1 MQTSPATDPVSTAE
15 KARVRQFNRNKWF
28 FSIGGIGR
36 DMAYTLVSTFL
47 LTYLQFG
54 VSMTL
59 AQFTTL
65 ALLIG
70 VLGRVW
76 DGLNDPLMGSLIE
89 NTHFRWGKFKPWI
102 FIGAVLTG
110 VFILA
115 MFLVRS
121 ITGWWFVAYLIVM
134 YLLWEASFTMND
146 IGYWSMLPSLTSVK
160 SERDQLSMLTVAF
173 AAIGA
178 ILANAVFS
186 LFSAGNVV
194 KTYSMWSVIIVAIF
208 IALQA
213 MTAFCCKE
221 TPRPP
226 TTEKSKGISIRQIFT
241 ALRKNDQALWMA
253 LALLTYYIS
262 NGLLITLA
270 YNLYY
275 VEVGYDGNVFWFV
288 AIYGIA
294 NVSANFFYPLFAR
307 RFSRRRILTVAAVV
321 AMIGYACIF
330 CLGWFSF
337 LPFNLLT
344 FSVFGLFVFFSTTIF
359 YMATVVNYTNCVEY
373 NEYITGERNEA
384 LISTLRPFVAKLS
397 DATKYG
403 IQILVLVLSG
413 VYLLSQNISG
423 IETQKNF
430 LAGIE
435 NTREQIAY
443 VERVQSYILRAEAG
457 EGSAALQS
465 ALDEDEVLKNYQI
478 RAENLSAIGDCHLFR
493 YENADGKQTNE
504 KDLGKIAEVNTAQL
518 AEADGDTSYSYQLMI
533 SGEGFNAGNDNF
545 KDKVGIG
552 PRLALRVAV
561 CILPILFL
569 AVALWVQR
577 RKFIIDEDKYEE
589 IVAELEARHA
599 ATAPVTITG
608 GDMMDTEH

>member
-1 MQTSPATDPVSTAE
+1 MQTIREADPVSTAE

-36 DMAYTLVSTFL
+36 DMSYTLVSTFL

-121 ITGWWFVAYLIVM
+121 ITGWWFVAYLIVV

-194 KTYSMWSVIIVAIF
+194 KTYSMWSVIIVLIF

-221 TPRPP
+221 TPRPQ
-226 TTEKSKGISIRQIFT
+226 TTEKNKGISIRQIFS

-307 RFSRRRILTVAAVV
+307 RFSRRRILTVAAIV

-337 LPFNLLT
+337 LPFSLLT

-435 NTREQIAY
+435 NTRDQIAY
-443 VERVQSYILRAEAG
+443 VERVKSYITRAEAG
-457 EGSAALQS
+457 EDSHVLQS

-478 RAENLSAIGDCHLFR
+478 RAENLTAIGDCHLFR
-493 YENADGKQTNE
+493 YENADGKQTGE
-504 KDLGKIAEVNTAQL
+504 TDLGKIAALDAARLT
-518 AEADGDTSYSYQLMI
+518 EADGETAYSYQLMI

-545 KDKVGIG
+545 KDKIGIG

-577 RKFIIDEDKYEE
+577 HKFIIDEEKYEQ
-589 IVAELEARHA
+589 IVSELEARHA
-599 ATAPVTITG
+599 AASPVTLAG

>member
-1 MQTSPATDPVSTAE
+1 MQTIREADPVSAAE

-36 DMAYTLVSTFL
+36 DMSYTLVSTFL

-121 ITGWWFVAYLIVM
+121 ITGWWFVAYLIVV

-194 KTYSMWSVIIVAIF
+194 KTYSMWSVIIVLIF

-221 TPRPP
+221 TPRPQ
-226 TTEKSKGISIRQIFT
+226 TTEKNKGISIRQIFS

-307 RFSRRRILTVAAVV
+307 RFSRRRILTVAAIV

-337 LPFNLLT
+337 LPFSLLT

-435 NTREQIAY
+435 NTRDQIAY
-443 VERVQSYILRAEAG
+443 VERVKSYITRAEAG
-457 EGSAALQS
+457 EDSHVLQS

-478 RAENLSAIGDCHLFR
+478 RAENLTAIGDCHLFR
-493 YENADGKQTNE
+493 YENAGGKQTGE
-504 KDLGKIAEVNTAQL
+504 TDLGKIAALDAARLT
-518 AEADGDTSYSYQLMI
+518 EADGETAYSYQLMI

-545 KDKVGIG
+545 KDKIGIG

-577 RKFIIDEDKYEE
+577 HKFIIDEEKYDQ
-589 IVAELEARHA
+589 IVSELEARHA
-599 ATAPVTITG
+599 AASPVTLTG

>member
-1 MQTSPATDPVSTAE
+1 MQTIREADPVSTAE

-121 ITGWWFVAYLIVM
+121 ITGWWFVAYLIVV

-194 KTYSMWSVIIVAIF
+194 KTYSMWSVIIVLIF

-221 TPRPP
+221 TPRPQ
-226 TTEKSKGISIRQIFT
+226 TTEKNKGISIRQIFS
-241 ALRKNDQALWMA
+241 ALRKNDQAFWMA

-307 RFSRRRILTVAAVV
+307 RFSRRRILTVAAIV

-337 LPFNLLT
+337 LPFSLLT

-435 NTREQIAY
+435 NTCDQIAY
-443 VERVQSYILRAEAG
+443 VERVKSYITRAEAG
-457 EGSAALQS
+457 EDSHVLQS

-478 RAENLSAIGDCHLFR
+478 RAENLTAIGDCHLFR
-493 YENADGKQTNE
+493 YENAGGKQTGE
-504 KDLGKIAEVNTAQL
+504 TDLGKIAALDAARLT
-518 AEADGDTSYSYQLMI
+518 EADGETAYSYQLMI

-545 KDKVGIG
+545 KDKIGIG

-577 RKFIIDEDKYEE
+577 HKFIIDEEKYEQ
-589 IVAELEARHA
+589 IVSELEARHA
-599 ATAPVTITG
+599 AASPVTFTG

>member
-1 MQTSPATDPVSTAE
+1 MQTIREADPVSTAE
-15 KARVRQFNRNKWF
+15 RARVRQFNRNKWF

-194 KTYSMWSVIIVAIF
+194 KTYSMWSVIIVLIF

-221 TPRPP
+221 TPRPQ
-226 TTEKSKGISIRQIFT
+226 TTEKNKGISIRQIFS

-307 RFSRRRILTVAAVV
+307 RFSRRRILTVAAIV

-337 LPFNLLT
+337 LPFSLLT

-435 NTREQIAY
+435 NTRDQIAY
-443 VERVQSYILRAEAG
+443 VERVKSYITRAEAG
-457 EGSAALQS
+457 EDTHVLQA

-478 RAENLSAIGDCHLFR
+478 RAENLTAIGDCHLFR
-493 YENADGKQTNE
+493 YENAGGKQTGE
-504 KDLGKIAEVNTAQL
+504 TDLGKIAALDAARLT
-518 AEADGDTSYSYQLMI
+518 EADGETAYSYQLMI

-545 KDKVGIG
+545 KDKIGIG

-577 RKFIIDEDKYEE
+577 HKFIIDEEKYEQ
-589 IVAELEARHA
+589 IVSELEARRA
-599 ATAPVTITG
+599 ASPVPLTG

>member
-1 MQTSPATDPVSTAE
+1 MQTIREADPVSTAE

-121 ITGWWFVAYLIVM
+121 ITGWWFVAYLIVV

-194 KTYSMWSVIIVAIF
+194 KTYSMWSVIIVLIF

-221 TPRPP
+221 TPRPQ
-226 TTEKSKGISIRQIFT
+226 TTEKNKGISIRQIFS
-241 ALRKNDQALWMA
+241 ALRKNDLAFWMA

-307 RFSRRRILTVAAVV
+307 RFSRRRILTVTAIV

-337 LPFNLLT
+337 LPFSLLT

-435 NTREQIAY
+435 NTCDQIAY
-443 VERVQSYILRAEAG
+443 VERVKSYITRAEAG
-457 EGSAALQS
+457 EDSHVLQS

-478 RAENLSAIGDCHLFR
+478 RAENLTAIGDCHLFR
-493 YENADGKQTNE
+493 YENAGGKQTGE
-504 KDLGKIAEVNTAQL
+504 TDLGKIAALDAARLT
-518 AEADGDTSYSYQLMI
+518 EADGETAYSYQLMI

-545 KDKVGIG
+545 KDKIGIG

-577 RKFIIDEDKYEE
+577 HKFIIDEEKYEQ
-589 IVAELEARHA
+589 IVSELEARHA
-599 ATAPVTITG
+599 AASPVTFTG